1 MKTIKINQVQ
11 NYLFDAREEPVLR
24 VKLGESFCIET
35 DDALTGLVPD
45 ESDGPKIRDIINDP
59 VSKRLLSR
67 TPVELN
73 PVVGPI
79 YVEGVER
86 GDVVAIDI
94 ESIAP
99 WRWGYVGIVPGNGAL
114 RDSAKWGAAC
124 RDAHIQLIEHV
135 PGPSGTTADGTARY
149 GNITWNL
156 DPFLGTLAVAPD
168 REVHSSLTGQGE
180 FCGNID
186 CRDIRAG
193 HSILINSFHEGGLIY
208 LGDAHGSQGDTEFT
222 VLADETRAT
231 VQLKVNVI
239 KKKKIPGVRI
249 IKPDSIVA
257 VGIDLPLDQAVYN
270 AADNLMQWMEED
282 YGIKPKDS
290 YMRFSA
296 DPDFRVRVY
305 QMVRANIYHVVGAE
319 YPKSRLVPAF

>member
-1 MKTIKINQVQ
+1 MQTIKLNEVQ
-11 NYLFDAREEPVLR
+11 KYLFDARDEPVLR
-24 VKLGESFCIET
+24 VKAGESFRVET
-35 DDALTGLVPD
+35 DDALTGLVSD
-45 ESDGPKIRDIINDP
+45 ESDHPQLRDIINDP
-59 VSKRLLSR
+59 VSKRLLGRS
-67 TPVELN
+67 PAELN

-86 GDVVAIDI
+86 GDVVAIEI

-114 RDSAKWGAAC
+114 RDSYKWGAEC
-124 RDAHIQLIEHV
+124 RDAHIELIEHL

-149 GNITWNL
+149 GSITWKL
-156 DPFLGTLAVAPD
+156 DPFLGTVAVAPD

-180 FCGNID
+180 YCGNID

-193 HSILINSFHEGGLIY
+193 HTILINSYHEGGLIY

-270 AADNLMQWMEED
+270 AADNLMHWMQEEH
-282 YGIKPKDS
+282 GIKPKDS

-305 QMVRANIYHVVGAE
+305 QMVRANINHVVGVE
-319 YPKSRLVPAF
+319 YPRSRLIPAF

>member
-1 MKTIKINQVQ
+1 MKTIKIDEVRK
-11 NYLFDAREEPVLR
+11 YLFDARDEPVLR
-24 VKLGESFCIET
+24 VEQGESFRIET
-35 DDALTGLVPD
+35 DDALTGLVQD
-45 ESDGPKIRDIINDP
+45 LSDTPKVRDPINDP
-59 VSKRLLSR
+59 LSKKLLSS
-67 TPVELN
+67 TPAMLN

-79 YVEGVER
+79 YVEGAER
-86 GDVVAIDI
+86 GDVLAIEI
-94 ESIAP
+94 ETIEP

-114 RDSAKWGAAC
+114 RDSHRWGAEC
-124 RDAHIQLIEHV
+124 RDAHIQLIEHI
-135 PGPSGTTADGTARY
+135 PGPSGTTADGTAKY
-149 GNITWNL
+149 GSISWKL

-193 HSILINSFHEGGLIY
+193 HTILINCYHEGGLVY
-208 LGDAHGSQGDTEFT
+208 VGDAHGSQGDTEFT

-231 VQLKVNVI
+231 VQMKVGVI
-239 KKKKIPGVRI
+239 KNKKIPGVRI

-270 AADNLMQWMEED
+270 AADNLMEWMEEE

-305 QMVRANIYHVVGAE
+305 QMVRANINHVVGAE
-319 YPKSRLVPAF
+319 YPKSRLKPAF

>member
-1 MKTIKINQVQ
+1 MKTIKIDEVRK
-11 NYLFDAREEPVLR
+11 YLFDARDEPVLR
-24 VKLGESFCIET
+24 VEQGESFRVET
-35 DDALTGLVPD
+35 DDALTGLVQD
-45 ESDGPKIRDIINDP
+45 LSDTPKVRDPINDP
-59 VSKRLLSR
+59 LSKKLLSS
-67 TPVELN
+67 TPAMLN

-79 YVEGVER
+79 YVEGAER
-86 GDVVAIDI
+86 GDVLAIEI
-94 ESIAP
+94 ETIEP

-114 RDSAKWGAAC
+114 RDSHRWGAEC
-124 RDAHIQLIEHV
+124 RDAHIHLIEHI
-135 PGPSGTTADGTARY
+135 PGPSGTTADGTAKY
-149 GNITWNL
+149 GSISWKL

-193 HSILINSFHEGGLIY
+193 HTILINCYHEGGLVY
-208 LGDAHGSQGDTEFT
+208 VGDAHGSQGDTEFT

-231 VQLKVNVI
+231 VQMKVSVI
-239 KKKKIPGVRI
+239 KNKKIPGVRI

-270 AADNLMQWMEED
+270 AADNLMEWMEEE

-305 QMVRANIYHVVGAE
+305 QMVRANINHVVGAE
-319 YPKSRLVPAF
+319 YPKSRLKPAF

>member
-1 MKTIKINQVQ
+1 MKTIKIDEVRK
-11 NYLFDAREEPVLR
+11 YLFDARDEPVLR
-24 VKLGESFCIET
+24 VKQGESFRIET
-35 DDALTGLVPD
+35 DDALTGLVQD
-45 ESDGPKIRDIINDP
+45 LSDNPKVRDPINDP
-59 VSKRLLSR
+59 LSKELLSS
-67 TPVELN
+67 TPAMLN

-79 YVEGVER
+79 YVEGAER
-86 GDVVAIDI
+86 GDVLAIEI
-94 ESIAP
+94 ETIEP

-114 RDSAKWGAAC
+114 RDSHRWGAEC
-124 RDAHIQLIEHV
+124 RDAHIQLIEHI
-135 PGPSGTTADGTARY
+135 PGPSGTTADGTAKY
-149 GNITWNL
+149 GSISWKL

-193 HSILINSFHEGGLIY
+193 HTILINCYHEGGLVY
-208 LGDAHGSQGDTEFT
+208 VGDAHGSQGDTEFT

-231 VQLKVNVI
+231 VQMKVNVI
-239 KKKKIPGVRI
+239 KNKKIPGVRI
-249 IKPDSIVA
+249 IKPDTIVA

-270 AADNLMQWMEED
+270 AADNLMEWMQEE

-296 DPDFRVRVY
+296 DPDFRVRIY
-305 QMVRANIYHVVGAE
+305 QMVRANINHVVGAE
-319 YPKSRLVPAF
+319 YPKSRLTPAF

>member
-1 MKTIKINQVQ
+1 MQTIKLNQVQ
-11 NYLFDAREEPVLR
+11 KYLFDARDEPVLR
-24 VKLGESFCIET
+24 VRVGESFRVET
-35 DDALTGLVPD
+35 DDALTGLVKD
-45 ESDGPKIRDIINDP
+45 ESDHPEIRDIINDP
-59 VSKRLLSR
+59 ESKRLLGR
-67 TPVELN
+67 TPAMLN

-86 GDVVAIDI
+86 GDVVAIEI
-94 ESIAP
+94 ESIEP

-114 RDSAKWGAAC
+114 RDSFKWGADC

-135 PGPSGTTADGTARY
+135 PGPSGTTADGTGKY
-149 GNITWNL
+149 GNISWKL

-193 HSILINSFHEGGLIY
+193 HTILVNSYHEGGLIF

-239 KKKKIPGVRI
+239 KNKKIPGIRI
-249 IKPDSIVA
+249 IKPETIVA

-270 AADNLMQWMEED
+270 AADNLMHWMSEE

>member
-1 MKTIKINQVQ
+1 MQTIKIDEVRK
-11 NYLFDAREEPVLR
+11 YLFDARETPVLR
-24 VKLGESFCIET
+24 VKAGETFCVET
-35 DDALTGLVPD
+35 DDALTGLVQD
-45 ESDGPKIRDIINDP
+45 LSDNPKVRDPINDP
-59 VSKRLLSR
+59 LSQKLLSH
-67 TPVELN
+67 TPAMLN

-79 YVEGVER
+79 HVEGAER
-86 GDVVAIDI
+86 GDLLAIEI
-94 ESIAP
+94 ESIEP

-114 RDSAKWGAAC
+114 RDSHRWGKEC

-149 GNITWNL
+149 GSISWKL
-156 DPFLGTLAVAPD
+156 QPFLGTLAVAPD

-186 CRDIRAG
+186 CRDICAG
-193 HSILINSFHEGGLIY
+193 HTILINSYHEGGLVY

-231 VQLKVNVI
+231 VRLKVNVI
-239 KKKKIPGVRI
+239 KKKKIPGIRI

-257 VGIDLPLDQAVYN
+257 VGIDLPLDMAVYS
-270 AADNLMQWMEED
+270 AADNLMAWMQEEYD
-282 YGIKPKDS
+282 IKPQDS

-305 QMVRANIYHVVGAE
+305 QMVRANINHVVGAE
-319 YPKSRLVPAF
+319 YPKSRLTPAF

>member
-1 MKTIKINQVQ
+1 MKTIKINEVQ
-11 NYLFDAREEPVLR
+11 KYLFDARDEPVLR
-24 VKLGESFCIET
+24 VKLGESFVIET
-35 DDALTGLVPD
+35 DDALTGLVQD
-45 ESDGPKIRDIINDP
+45 LSDNPKIREMVNDP
-59 VSKRLLSR
+59 ESQRLLSS
-67 TPVELN
+67 TPPMLN

-79 YVEGVER
+79 YIEGIER
-86 GDVVAIDI
+86 GDVAVVEI
-94 ESIAP
+94 ERIEP

-114 RDSAKWGAAC
+114 RDSFKWGAAC
-124 RDAHIQLIEHV
+124 REAHIQLIEHV
-135 PGPSGTTADGTARY
+135 AGPSGTTADGFAKY
-149 GNITWNL
+149 GSIEWKL

-186 CRDIRAG
+186 CREIKAG
-193 HSILINSFHEGGLIY
+193 NKIMINSYHKGALLY

-239 KKKKIPGVRI
+239 KNKKLPGVRI
-249 IKPDSIVA
+249 EKPDSIVA
-257 VGIDLPLDQAVYN
+257 VGMDLPLDQAVYN
-270 AADNLMQWMEED
+270 AADNLMAWMQDD
-282 YGIKPKDS
+282 YGIKPQDS

-305 QMVRANIYHVVGAE
+305 QMVRANINHVVGAE
-319 YPKSRLVPAF
+319 YPKSRLKAAF

>member
-1 MKTIKINQVQ
+1 MKTIKIDEVRK
-11 NYLFDAREEPVLR
+11 YLFDARDEPVLR
-24 VKLGESFCIET
+24 VKQGESFRIET
-35 DDALTGLVPD
+35 DDALTGLVQD
-45 ESDGPKIRDIINDP
+45 LSDNPKVRDPINDP
-59 VSKRLLSR
+59 LSKELLSS
-67 TPVELN
+67 TPAMLN

-79 YVEGVER
+79 YVEGAER
-86 GDVVAIDI
+86 GDVLAIEI
-94 ESIAP
+94 ETIEP

-114 RDSAKWGAAC
+114 RDSHRWGAEC
-124 RDAHIQLIEHV
+124 RDAHIQLIEHI
-135 PGPSGTTADGTARY
+135 PGPSGTTADGTAKY
-149 GNITWNL
+149 GSISWKL

-193 HSILINSFHEGGLIY
+193 HTILINCYHEGGLVY
-208 LGDAHGSQGDTEFT
+208 VGDAHGSQGDTEFT

-231 VQLKVNVI
+231 VQMKVSVI
-239 KKKKIPGVRI
+239 KNKKIPGVRI
-249 IKPDSIVA
+249 IKPDTIVA

-270 AADNLMQWMEED
+270 AADNLMEWMQEE

-296 DPDFRVRVY
+296 DPDFRVRIY
-305 QMVRANIYHVVGAE
+305 QMVRANINHVVGAE
-319 YPKSRLVPAF
+319 YPKSRLTPAF

>member
-1 MKTIKINQVQ
+1 MQTIKLNQVQ
-11 NYLFDAREEPVLR
+11 KYLFDARDTPVLR
-24 VKLGESFCIET
+24 VKVGETFCVET

-45 ESDGPKIRDIINDP
+45 ESDNPVLRHIIDDP
-59 VSKRLLSR
+59 LSQQLLGRS
-67 TPVELN
+67 PAQLN

-79 YVEGVER
+79 YVEGIER
-86 GDVVAIDI
+86 GDLVAVEI

-114 RDSAKWGAAC
+114 RDSHKWGAEC
-124 RDAHIQLIEHV
+124 RDAHIQLIEHL
-135 PGPSGTTADGTARY
+135 PGPSGTTADGTACY
-149 GNITWNL
+149 GSLTWKL

-186 CRDIRAG
+186 CREIKAG
-193 HSILINSFHEGGLIY
+193 NTILINSYHEGGLIY
-208 LGDAHGSQGDTEFT
+208 LGDVHGSQGDTEFT

-231 VQLKVNVI
+231 VKLKINVI
-239 KKKKIPGVRI
+239 KNKKINGVRI

-257 VGIDLPLDQAVYN
+257 IGMDLPLDQAVYN
-270 AADNLMQWMEED
+270 AADNLMHWMQED
-282 YGIKPKDS
+282 YGIKPKDA

-305 QMVRANIYHVVGAE
+305 QMVRANIFHVVGAE
-319 YPKSRLVPAF
+319 YPKSRLMPAF

>member
-1 MKTIKINQVQ
+1 MQTIKLNEVQ
-11 NYLFDAREEPVLR
+11 KYLFDARDEPVLR
-24 VKLGESFCIET
+24 VQPGESFRIET
-35 DDALTGLVPD
+35 DDALTGLVKD
-45 ESDGPKIRDIINDP
+45 TSDTPEVRDMINDP
-59 VSKRLLSR
+59 ESQKLLSR
-67 TPVELN
+67 SPPMLN

-79 YVEGVER
+79 YVEGAAR
-86 GDVVAIDI
+86 GDVLAIEI
-94 ESIAP
+94 ETIEP

-114 RDSAKWGAAC
+114 RDSAKWGAEC
-124 RDAHIQLIEHV
+124 REPHIQLIEHI
-135 PGPSGTTADGTARY
+135 PGPSGTTADGTAKY
-149 GNITWNL
+149 GSISWKL

-193 HSILINSFHEGGLIY
+193 HTILINSYHPGGLVY

-231 VQLKVNVI
+231 VQMKINVI
-239 KKKKIPGVRI
+239 KNKKIPGIRI
-249 IKPDSIVA
+249 MKPDTIVA

-270 AADNLMQWMEED
+270 AADNLMQWMQEE
-282 YGIKPKDS
+282 YGIKPQDS

-305 QMVRANIYHVVGAE
+305 QMVRANIRHVVGAE
-319 YPKSRLVPAF
+319 YPKGRLTPAF

>member
-1 MKTIKINQVQ
+1 MKTIKIDEVRK
-11 NYLFDAREEPVLR
+11 YLFDARDKPVLR
-24 VKLGESFCIET
+24 VKQGESFRIET
-35 DDALTGLVPD
+35 DDALTGLVED
-45 ESDGPKIRDIINDP
+45 LSDNPKVRDPINDP
-59 VSKRLLSR
+59 VSKKLLAS
-67 TPVELN
+67 TPPMLT

-79 YVEGVER
+79 YVEGAER
-86 GDVVAIDI
+86 GDVLAIEI
-94 ESIAP
+94 ETIEP
-99 WRWGYVGIVPGNGAL
+99 WRWGYVGILPGNGAL
-114 RDSAKWGAAC
+114 RDSHRWGAEC
-124 RDAHIQLIEHV
+124 RDAHIQLIEHI
-135 PGPSGTTADGTARY
+135 PGPSGTTADGTAKY
-149 GNITWNL
+149 GSISWKL

-193 HSILINSFHEGGLIY
+193 HTILINSYHEGGLVY

-231 VQLKVNVI
+231 VQMKVSVI
-239 KKKKIPGVRI
+239 KNKKIPGVRI

-257 VGIDLPLDQAVYN
+257 VGIDLPLDEAVYT
-270 AADNLMQWMEED
+270 AADNLMEWMQEE
-282 YGIKPKDS
+282 YGIKPQDS

-305 QMVRANIYHVVGAE
+305 QMVRANINHVVGAE
-319 YPKSRLVPAF
+319 YPKSRLKPAF

>member
-1 MKTIKINQVQ
+1 MQTIKMNEVQ
-11 NYLFDAREEPVLR
+11 KYAFDARDEPVLR
-24 VKLGESFCIET
+24 VKQGETFCIET
-35 DDALTGLVPD
+35 DDALSGLVED
-45 ESDGPKIRDIINDP
+45 LSDTPKVRDPINDP
-59 VSKRLLSR
+59 RSQELLSR
-67 TPVELN
+67 SPPMLN

-79 YVEGVER
+79 FVDGAER
-86 GDVVAIDI
+86 GDLLAIEI
-94 ESIAP
+94 ETIEP
-99 WRWGYVGIVPGNGAL
+99 WRWGYVGILPGNGAH
-114 RDSAKWGAAC
+114 RDSARWGAEC
-124 RDAHIQLIEHV
+124 RDAHIELIEHL
-135 PGPSGTTADGTARY
+135 PGPSGTTADGIAKY
-149 GNITWNL
+149 GSIQWNL

-186 CRDIRAG
+186 CREIRAG
-193 HSILINSFHEGGLIY
+193 NTILINSYHEGGLIY

-231 VQLKVNVI
+231 VRLKVTVI
-239 KKKKIPGVRI
+239 KNKQIPGIRI

-257 VGIDLPLDQAVYN
+257 IGMNLPLDEAVYN
-270 AADNLMQWMEED
+270 AADNLMAWMQDE

-305 QMVRANIYHVVGAE
+305 QMVRANINHVVGAE

>member
-1 MKTIKINQVQ
+1 MKTIKIDEVRK
-11 NYLFDAREEPVLR
+11 YLFDAREEPVLR
-24 VKLGESFCIET
+24 VEQGESFRIET
-35 DDALTGLVPD
+35 DDALTGLVQD
-45 ESDGPKIRDIINDP
+45 LSDTPKVRDPINDP
-59 VSKRLLSR
+59 LSKELLSS
-67 TPVELN
+67 TPAMLN

-79 YVEGVER
+79 YVEGAER
-86 GDVVAIDI
+86 GDVLAIEI
-94 ESIAP
+94 ETIEP

-114 RDSAKWGAAC
+114 RDSHRWGAEC

-135 PGPSGTTADGTARY
+135 PGPSGTTADGTAKY
-149 GNITWNL
+149 GSISWKL

-193 HSILINSFHEGGLIY
+193 HVILINCYHEGGLVY
-208 LGDAHGSQGDTEFT
+208 VGDAHGSQGDTEFT

-231 VQLKVNVI
+231 VQMKVSVI
-239 KKKKIPGVRI
+239 KNKKIPGVRI

-270 AADNLMQWMEED
+270 AADNLMEWMEEE

-305 QMVRANIYHVVGAE
+305 QMVRANINHVVGAE
-319 YPKSRLVPAF
+319 YPKSRLKPAF

>member
-1 MKTIKINQVQ
+1 MKTIKLNEVQ
-11 NYLFDAREEPVLR
+11 KYLFDARDEPVLR
-24 VKLGESFCIET
+24 VKLGETFCVET

-45 ESDGPKIRDIINDP
+45 ESDNPKLRDIIKDP
-59 VSKRLLSR
+59 LSR
-67 TPVELN
+67 QLLGRSPAQLN

-79 YVEGVER
+79 FIEGVER
-86 GDVVAIDI
+86 GDVISVEI

-114 RDSAKWGAAC
+114 RDSHKWGPEC
-124 RDAHIQLIEHV
+124 RDAHIQLIEHT
-135 PGPSGTTADGTARY
+135 PGPSGTTADGTAHY
-149 GNITWNL
+149 GDISWKL

-186 CRDIRAG
+186 CRDICAG
-193 HSILINSFHEGGLIY
+193 HKILINSYHEGGLLY

-231 VQLKVNVI
+231 VKLKVNVI
-239 KKKKIPGVRI
+239 KNKKIPGVRI

-257 VGIDLPLDQAVYN
+257 IGMDLPLDQAVYN
-270 AADNLMQWMEED
+270 AADNLMDWMKEE
-282 YGIKPKDS
+282 YGIKPQDS

-305 QMVRANIYHVVGAE
+305 QMVRANINHVVGAE
-319 YPKSRLVPAF
+319 YPKSRLRPAF

>member
-1 MKTIKINQVQ
+1 MQTIKLNEVQ
-11 NYLFDAREEPVLR
+11 KYVFDARDEPVLR
-24 VKLGESFCIET
+24 VKLGETFRIET
-35 DDALTGLVPD
+35 DDALTGLVED
-45 ESDGPKIRDIINDP
+45 LSDAPKVRDMINDP
-59 VSKRLLSR
+59 VSQEILSR
-67 TPVELN
+67 TPPTLN

-86 GDVVAIDI
+86 GDVVVIEI
-94 ESIAP
+94 ESIEP

-114 RDSAKWGAAC
+114 RDSHKWGAAC
-124 RDAHIQLIEHV
+124 RDAHIQLIEHI
-135 PGPSGTTADGTARY
+135 PGPSGTTADGTAKY
-149 GNITWNL
+149 GAIEWKL

-168 REVHSSLTGQGE
+168 REVLTSLTGQGE

-186 CRDIRAG
+186 CRDIQAG
-193 HSILINSFHEGGLIY
+193 NKIMINSYHEGGLIY

-239 KKKKIPGVRI
+239 KNKKLPGVRI
-249 IKPDSIVA
+249 EKPDSIVA
-257 VGIDLPLDQAVYN
+257 VGMDLPLDQAVYN
-270 AADNLMQWMEED
+270 AADNLMAWMEQD
-282 YGIKPKDS
+282 YGIKPQDS

-305 QMVRANIYHVVGAE
+305 QMVRANINHVVGAE
-319 YPKSRLVPAF
+319 YPKSRLKPAF

>member
-1 MKTIKINQVQ
+1 MKTIKIDEVRK
-11 NYLFDAREEPVLR
+11 YLFDARDEPVLR
-24 VKLGESFCIET
+24 VEQGESFRIET
-35 DDALTGLVPD
+35 DDALTGLVQD
-45 ESDGPKIRDIINDP
+45 LSDTPKVRDPINDP
-59 VSKRLLSR
+59 LSKKLLSS
-67 TPVELN
+67 TPAMLN

-79 YVEGVER
+79 YVEGAER
-86 GDVVAIDI
+86 GDVLAIEI
-94 ESIAP
+94 ETIEP

-114 RDSAKWGAAC
+114 RDSHRWGAEC
-124 RDAHIQLIEHV
+124 RDAHIQLIEHI
-135 PGPSGTTADGTARY
+135 PGPSGTTADGTAKY
-149 GNITWNL
+149 GSISWKL

-193 HSILINSFHEGGLIY
+193 HTILINCYHEGGLVY
-208 LGDAHGSQGDTEFT
+208 VGDAHGSQGDTEFT

-231 VQLKVNVI
+231 VQMKVSVI
-239 KKKKIPGVRI
+239 KNKKIPGVRI

-270 AADNLMQWMEED
+270 AADNLMEWMEEE

-305 QMVRANIYHVVGAE
+305 QMVRANINHVVGAE
-319 YPKSRLVPAF
+319 YPKSRLKPAF